1 MKLEEIVNID
11 QIKEDVSPRERIIAN
26 VQVRGNWFFY
36 LFKQALKPF
45 DISEVQ
51 FNVLKIL
58 KAKHPEPLSAGDI
71 SNLLIS
77 QASDVTRI
85 IDRMIKKGLVNRGVS
100 EENRRMVLVS
110 LTDRGLKKAKETDH
124 IVDEIVF
131 KTQVWSEKEVETL
144 NKLMDK
150 LG

>member
-26 VQVRGNWFFY
+26 IQVRGNWFFY

-85 IDRMIKKGLVNRGVS
+85 IDRMIKKGLVNREVS

-110 LTDRGLKKAKETDH
+110 LTDYGLKKVKETDH
-124 IVDEIVF
+124 IVDEIVA
-131 KTQVWSEKEVETL
+131 KTQVWTEKEVETL
-144 NKLMDK
+144 NKLLDK